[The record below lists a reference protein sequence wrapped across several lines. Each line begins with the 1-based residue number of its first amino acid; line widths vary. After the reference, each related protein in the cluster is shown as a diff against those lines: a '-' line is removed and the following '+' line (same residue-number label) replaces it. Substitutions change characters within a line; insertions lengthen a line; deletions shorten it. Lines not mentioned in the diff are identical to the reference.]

1 MSATVYILGIVIQAA
16 AGIIALLQVREAPR
30 RLPWL
35 LIAVSA
41 LLIVGRRAA
50 TLGEFIA
57 NSRELA
63 AAEVLTLIIS
73 VLFLAGVVLMRRM
86 FQESLAAQAALRES
100 ENRFAR
106 AFEYAPIA
114 KALVSPEGKWLKVN
128 RAVCNLLGYS
138 ETELRSRTFQELTHP
153 DDLADNTL
161 VLKQMLAGSL
171 HTYQTEKR
179 YIHKDGHT
187 VWTILSSYLIR
198 DSKGDPSCFIS
209 QIVDISA
216 RKRAE
221 KLVRRR
227 KQYLTGLNQALETLL
242 ISEDQVPFQ
251 AFIDHIGPAFNVD
264 RAAVFI
270 NDYGSKGALLPTCQA
285 LWCAD
290 DLKSGFSKACI
301 SNLDYEEWA
310 PEFKDSLTRG
320 TPVKGSPADFTNAQ
334 RAILEHQDIRNL
346 LMIPIMIGREFF
358 GFMRFDACR
367 PEREWGS
374 VHQMYLQIAATD
386 LAHATKR
393 VRVGKQISDS
403 LREKEVLLREV
414 HHRVKNNMQVIIS
427 LLRLHSGKAGDMQ
440 MEQVF
445 NDCRDR
451 IDAMSLIHESL
462 YQTNDFTHVDFNVYL
477 NKLCRNLS
485 RAYNAPNSG
494 IVVTVTRCDVS
505 LNMDQGVAVGMVVAE
520 LISNAFKHAFDPVTG
535 GNVRITLTS
544 RGRTPESEDKPIDG
558 PKDEPENEP
567 VAETSDATGTQAV
580 ELIVADNGKG
590 LPPTVDLQKPS
601 SLGLRLVVAAVT
613 RELGGSIE
621 VDQTSGTRFII
632 RFRCSSLP
640 S

>member
-1 MSATVYILGIVIQAA
+1 MSVTLYILGIVIQAA
-16 AGIIALLQVREAPR
+16 GGIIALLQVREAPR

-50 TLGEFIA
+50 TLGEFIST
-57 NSRELA
+57 SRELA
-63 AAEVLTLIIS
+63 TAEILTLVIS
-73 VLFLAGVVLMRRM
+73 MLFLAGVILMRRM

-138 ETELRSRTFQELTHP
+138 ERELQSRTFQELTHP

-161 VLKQMLAGSL
+161 MLKRMLAGSL
-171 HTYQTEKR
+171 NTYQTEKR

-198 DSKGDPSCFIS
+198 DSKGDPSCFIT

-227 KQYLTGLNQALETLL
+227 KQYLTGLNQALEMLL
-242 ISEDQVPFQ
+242 ISEVQVPFQ

-264 RAAVFI
+264 RAGIFI
-270 NDYGSKGALLPTCQA
+270 NDYNSKGELLPTCQA
-285 LWCAD
+285 FWCAD
-290 DLKSGFSKACI
+290 KLKSGFGKACM
-301 SNLDYEEWA
+301 SNLACESWA
-310 PEFKDSLTRG
+310 PGWKDALTLG
-320 TPVKGSPADFTNAQ
+320 TPVKGAPADFPNAQ
-334 RAILEHQDIRNL
+334 RAILEQQDIRNL
-346 LMIPIMIGREFF
+346 LMIPIMLGREFS

-367 PEREWGS
+367 PEREWGPA
-374 VHQMYLQIAATD
+374 HQMYLQIAAND
-386 LAHATKR
+386 LAHAIKR
-393 VRVGKQISDS
+393 LRVEKQVSDS
-403 LREKEVLLREV
+403 LREKEVLLREI

-451 IDAMSLIHESL
+451 IDAMALIHESL
-462 YQTNDFTHVDFNVYL
+462 YQTNDFTHVDFNLYL
-477 NKLCRNLS
+477 NKLCRNLC
-485 RAYNAPNSG
+485 RAYDAANSG
-494 IVVTVTRCDVS
+494 IVVTVTRCSVS
-505 LNMDQGVAVGMVVAE
+505 LNMDQGVAVGMVIAE
-520 LISNAFKHAFDPVTG
+520 LISNACKHAFDPVTG
-535 GNVRITLTS
+535 GNVCITLTS
-544 RGRTPESEDKPIDG
+544 RVRTPESEDKP
-558 PKDEPENEP
+558 KDEPDNEP
-567 VAETSDATGTQAV
+567 DADPSDASGAQEV
-580 ELIVADNGKG
+580 ELIVADDGKG
-590 LPPTVDLQKPS
+590 LPPTVDLQNPS

-621 VDQTSGTRFII
+621 VDQTSGARFII
-632 RFRCSSLP
+632 RFRCSSLI